1 MEHRLT
7 GDACV
12 EALIRAGFRIRNG
25 GNGIAILMRG
35 PSMVMIPDVEV
46 VEEPLLQAILRSAGM
61 TKAELDAQLKHKP
74 TRSGFFT
81 TSQTPKPR

>member
-1 MEHRLT
+1 
-7 GDACV
+7 
-12 EALIRAGFRIRNG
+12 
-25 GNGIAILMRG
+25 
-35 PSMVMIPDVEV
+35 MVMIPDVEI

-61 TKAELDAQLKHKP
+61 TKAELDAQLEHKP